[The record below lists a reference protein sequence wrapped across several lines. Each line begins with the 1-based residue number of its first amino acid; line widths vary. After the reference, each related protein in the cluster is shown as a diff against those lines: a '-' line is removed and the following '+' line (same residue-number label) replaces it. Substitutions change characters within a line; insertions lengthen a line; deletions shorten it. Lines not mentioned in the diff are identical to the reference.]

1 MKKTR
6 RSSQVGDV
14 VRTELSSIIR
24 RELDD
29 PEMRLMTITDVEIT
43 TDLRYA
49 RVFVSTLGDE
59 SGRDKVVQSLQKA
72 RGRLRHLL
80 GQKGILKLTPELEFK
95 ADTTAIR
102 AGSIEK
108 ILGEVLP
115 KTAEAIGEPSRDA
128 AIAETNDSK
137 RNKETNDDDEP
148 E

>member
-14 VRTELSSIIR
+14 VRNELSSIIR

-29 PEMRLMTITDVEIT
+29 PEMSLMTITDVEMT

-59 SGRDKVVQSLQKA
+59 SGREKVVQSLQKA

-80 GQKGILKLTPELEFK
+80 GQKGFLKLTPELEFK

-115 KTAEAIGEPSRDA
+115 KSSVATPVSDPASVAIDQSEKNREA
-128 AIAETNDSK
+128 
-137 RNKETNDDDEP
+137 NDDNES

>member
-14 VRTELSSIIR
+14 VRNELSSIIR

-29 PEMRLMTITDVEIT
+29 PEMSLMTITDVEMT

-59 SGRDKVVQSLQKA
+59 SGREKVVQSLQKA

-80 GQKGILKLTPELEFK
+80 GQKGFLKLTPELEFK

-102 AGSIEK
+102 AGTIEK

-115 KTAEAIGEPSRDA
+115 KSSVATPVSDPASVAIDQSEKNREA
-128 AIAETNDSK
+128 
-137 RNKETNDDDEP
+137 NDDNES

>member
-1 MKKTR
+1 
-6 RSSQVGDV
+6 V
-14 VRTELSSIIR
+14 VRNELSSIIR

-29 PEMRLMTITDVEIT
+29 PEMSLMTITDVEMT

-59 SGRDKVVQSLQKA
+59 SGREKVVQSLQKA

-80 GQKGILKLTPELEFK
+80 GQKGFLKLTPELEFK

-115 KTAEAIGEPSRDA
+115 KSSVATPVSDPASVAIDQSEKNREA
-128 AIAETNDSK
+128 
-137 RNKETNDDDEP
+137 NDDNES